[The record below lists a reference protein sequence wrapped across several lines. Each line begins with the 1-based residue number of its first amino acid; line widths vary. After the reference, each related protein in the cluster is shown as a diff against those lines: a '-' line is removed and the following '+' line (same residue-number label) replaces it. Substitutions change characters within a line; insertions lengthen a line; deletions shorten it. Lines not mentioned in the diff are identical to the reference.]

1 MTFLAELERHTSRL
15 QAMPALDTAPEELAS
30 GVEAM
35 NDDELVAILEH
46 VAALR
51 TCVDRLGVIAA
62 GVAARRSRRDRGYQG
77 LASKRGHRTPVAMI
91 QSITGSTAAAARK
104 AVQVG
109 ESLLPSAAPSDDP
122 GPARVEQPGDGAAA
136 SAQAGGGDS
145 STPEPTPWHEPLRRA
160 LLRGGITLDQHDAI
174 RGGLGEPPVDAGGDA
189 HEVWSIAAAQL
200 ITDAAGLPVE
210 ELRARARAVR
220 DALDPA
226 GAEARFAER
235 YEARSFRL
243 WSDRAGQHHGHFV
256 FDDDAAA
263 WVRSIIDSALRP
275 RRGGPRFVDSEEK
288 AAAASLEADGRS
300 NDQLAYDLMFDVI
313 RAGALASAD
322 DVFGARQ
329 PGVRLV
335 VVHDPEGPRDA
346 FGRMLATGYTED
358 RGEAVPGSVVDR
370 AVCESGVVRAEFDRT
385 GNPLDL
391 GREQRLFGRAQR
403 LMLSLRD
410 GGCRW
415 PGCTRPPSYCEAH
428 HCDHWHADE
437 GRTDVDRGILLC
449 RHHHLLLHN
458 NGWKITREGSG
469 PFVLNGPPGAGIA
482 PTPLLDRPA
491 WAWIWSPPPPPE
503 RSGWRTAAPSAA

>member
-1 MTFLAELERHTSRL
+1 M
-15 QAMPALDTAPEELAS
+15 
-30 GVEAM
+30 
-35 NDDELVAILEH
+35 
-46 VAALR
+46 AAVR
-51 TCVDRLGVIAA
+51 TCLDRLGVIAA
-62 GVAARRSRRDRGYQG
+62 GVAARRSHRDRGYQG
-77 LASKRGHRTPVAMI
+77 LASKRGHRTPAAMI
-91 QSITGSTAAAARK
+91 QSITGSTAAAARR

-109 ESLLPSAAPSDDP
+109 ESLLPSTAPVEEADSAAIVQAD
-122 GPARVEQPGDGAAA
+122 AGDAGVPPEAA
-136 SAQAGGGDS
+136 
-145 STPEPTPWHEPLRRA
+145 PWHEPLRRA
-160 LLRGGITLDQHDAI
+160 LLSGGITLDQHDAI
-174 RGGLGEPPVDAGGDA
+174 RGGLGEPPVDAASDA
-189 HEVWSIAAAQL
+189 NDVWSIAAAQL
-200 ITDAAGLPVE
+200 VGEAQGLPVE

-226 GAEARFAER
+226 GAEMRFAER

-243 WSDRAGQHHGHFV
+243 WSDRNGQHHGHFV

-288 AAAASLEADGRS
+288 AAAASLETDGRS

-313 RAGALASAD
+313 RAGAVASAE
-322 DVFGARQ
+322 DVFGTRQ

-335 VVHDPEGPRDA
+335 VVHDPAGPRDA
-346 FGRMLATGYTED
+346 FGRMRATGYTED
-358 RGEAVPGSVVDR
+358 RGDAVPGSVVDR

-403 LMLSLRD
+403 LMLALRD

-428 HCDHWHADE
+428 HCDHWQADE

-449 RHHHLLLHN
+449 RHHHMLLHN
-458 NGWKITREGSG
+458 NGWKITREGTG
-469 PFVLNGPPGAGIA
+469 PFILNGPPGAGIA
-482 PTPLLDRPA
+482 ATPLIDRPA
-491 WAWIWSPPPPPE
+491 WAWIWSPPPPPDRPE
-503 RSGWRTAAPSAA
+503 WRTAAPAAA